1 MNPEGKIPAAQK
13 LNRYG
18 EIENIEMTPEDWLN
32 RWKKRQIGFHE
43 NKINEKLNKHLTSLI
58 NGRKKIRIFF
68 PLCGKAIDMKWLA
81 DLGHTIVGVEVSEL
95 GIKEFFEEQD
105 LSYTR
110 GPVPEVPGAEVFK
123 SDDGEISLFK
133 CSLFDFTSSIA
144 GQFDGI
150 WDRGSLVA
158 INPSDRQRY
167 ATVLISLMGKGCHY
181 LLDTLV
187 YGESNFIGTP
197 HCVPEHTIQDLYGQ
211 TCNIQLLESSDALT
225 DKQRSWGLNSFIEN
239 VHLIML
245 KTDFS

>member
-133 CSLFDFTSSIA
+133 CSLFDFTS
-144 GQFDGI
+144 
-150 WDRGSLVA
+150 
-158 INPSDRQRY
+158 Y